1 MPGAVQPPTFPRQ
14 AALAATLFV
23 SSYAFLAPGLTAT
36 LFSLKADIRFMGA
49 AMPVLN
55 LSKSTIGT
63 ILHLYD
69 GSHLLPAGLIFV
81 FSVLIPFLKLAVLLL
96 AASRKGSDS
105 EHLVRGLRGVSKWA
119 AVDAFCIMTF
129 AAAFGGMPAGAFSV
143 DLQLHRGFYCF
154 LVYCILSVAAV
165 VSLPSAS
172 GELTKTGRLSA
183 LPQSPILLGVLFAFM
198 GVLKLPLISFEVSRL
213 GYHRRLCMAD
223 MIGYLAEAGLLVPA
237 AAMICFVVLIP
248 GLQMLT
254 SLLQELN
261 VAPRWAAEWLGH
273 FAMFDVLTM
282 SIAVTAMASSG
293 LSSQLHVEVLGG
305 ARLLMGMILL
315 FPFVKHY
322 ALAYASAAGSR
333 CLKHADFV
341 EEL

>member
-1 MPGAVQPPTFPRQ
+1 
-14 AALAATLFV
+14 
-23 SSYAFLAPGLTAT
+23 
-36 LFSLKADIRFMGA
+36 MGTN
-49 AMPVLN
+49 MPVLN

-69 GSHLLPAGLIFV
+69 TSHPLPAGLIFV

-96 AASRKGSDS
+96 AASRKGSNS
-105 EHLVRGLRGVSKWA
+105 EHLVRGLQGVSKWA
-119 AVDAFCIMTF
+119 TVDAFCIMTF

-154 LVYCILSVAAV
+154 LAYCILSVAAV
-165 VSLPSAS
+165 VSLPGAP
-172 GELTKTGRLSA
+172 GDLTKTGRLSA
-183 LPQSPILLGVLFAFM
+183 LPQSPVMLLAVFTFM

-248 GLQMLT
+248 GVHMLT
-254 SLLQELN
+254 SLAQELN
-261 VAPRWAAEWLGH
+261 APRWPIAEGLGH
-273 FAMFDVLTM
+273 FAMFDVMTM
-282 SIAVTAMASSG
+282 SLAVTAMASSG
-293 LSSQLHVEVLGG
+293 LSNQLHVEVLGG
-305 ARLLMGMILL
+305 ARFLMFMIILSPL
-315 FPFVKHY
+315 IKHY
-322 ALAYASAAGSR
+322 MLASLSAAGSR